1 MIIMSKFLVYKASA
15 GSGKTYTLV
24 KEYLKIV
31 LTNPEDFRHILA
43 ITFTNKAADEM
54 KGRIIRYLGELAEN
68 RNPGLKADLI
78 EDGVTGDIEHI
89 ARIVLKNILH
99 KYYFFS
105 VLTID
110 SFFQKIIRSFSKEL
124 NLYIGY
130 NLELDEK
137 DVMEKITDEL
147 LDSVGEDAVLTRFL
161 ENFVYYNIEENKDWK
176 IDKQVRDIGMEIFK
190 ERYWELKQKF
200 EEDVLDKS
208 KVSRII
214 SNLRDIVSGFEKTM
228 SDISL
233 KSDETLKKYNLSV
246 GDFNSGASG
255 VMGYLIVNIGEKKK
269 YIPGI
274 RALNASEDKTAWY
287 TKTTLKKKQILEA
300 VNGGLFELLNK
311 AISLWKDDF
320 KSYNTARV
328 LLKTIHVLG
337 VFSDLLERLKFYRDE
352 NKIMLL
358 SDANNILQKL
368 TADMDSAPFVYE
380 KTGNRFRYFL
390 VDEFQDTSS
399 FQWMNLLPLIINSL
413 GEGNLSMVVGDV
425 KQSIYRWR
433 NGNMR
438 LLLERIYSDLSQF
451 EEVIENKTLD
461 ENHRSGKNIIDF
473 NNKIFSASPEYII
486 ENILKKEGNLIRNAY
501 HNCEQKPAGGKN
513 GGYVQ
518 LEYIPGETDEDD
530 NPYVLTIQSVNR
542 IINELK
548 SEKISLKDI
557 LILTR
562 TRDEA
567 SDIAKAL
574 SEEKIPVISA
584 DSLFLYNSPRVK
596 LILNLLKYI
605 IDNRNLL
612 AKTEAL
618 YNYSLIYPLEN
629 DFDKIFS
636 DNIVSG
642 QSKFA
647 DTIPAD
653 FFGKDKKGETDFRR
667 INPALNNYSLF
678 ELVESLIRIFKLI
691 TPDSYLMRF
700 MDIIHDYTSKYSG
713 DITGFLKWWEESK
726 IEFSIIVPEEADAVR
741 IMTIHKAKGLQS
753 RVVIVPFIRW
763 PVDRELRKTTMWAS
777 SEEEEPFDA
786 APYLVEVTKSLE
798 ETYFEEQYNEER
810 ELLCLDNLNL
820 LYVAFTRPEER
831 LYAIIMPKAL
841 KGETLGT
848 VIHKIII
855 SDPELQNFYDFENNI
870 FKFGEKTPFSPKT
883 AGERIPVFLGEF
895 ISNDLYSRITIRPRH
910 ESLKLVKDKDFSD
923 KTQWGLVVHEAL
935 SYINVPGDIPK
946 AVDKIVAEGLITNS
960 DSGTLYKYL
969 EQIFSI
975 NEVKRLFV
983 SGYSVKSECN
993 ILQPDGKIIRPDRVF
1008 VKDERAIVVDYKTG
1022 KQKDEHIK
1030 QISKYASTL
1039 EQMGYKP
1046 VEKYLLYV
1054 EEPNLIKIP

>member
-1 MIIMSKFLVYKASA
+1 MSKFLVYKASA

-31 LTNPEDFRHILA
+31 LNNPEDYRHILA

-54 KGRIIRYLGELAEN
+54 KERIIRYLGELSGGN
-68 RNPGLKADLI
+68 NPGLKADLI
-78 EDGVTGDIEHI
+78 KEGVTGDIANI
-89 ARIVLKNILH
+89 ASIVLRNILH

-110 SFFQKIIRSFSKEL
+110 SFFQRIMRSFSREL

-137 DVMEKITDEL
+137 DVMDKITDEL
-147 LDSVGEDAVLTRFL
+147 LDSIGENKELTRFL

-176 IDKQVRDIGMEIFK
+176 IDRQLRDTGMEIFK

-200 EEDVLDKS
+200 GENVLDKS
-208 KVSRII
+208 KVGDII
-214 SNLRDIVSGFEKTM
+214 HKLRDIVSGFEKTM
-228 SDISL
+228 TDISL
-233 KSDETLKKYNLSV
+233 KADDTMKKHNLSIS
-246 GDFNSGASG
+246 DFNAGASG
-255 VMGYLIVNIGEKKK
+255 VMGYLLTNIGEKKK
-269 YIPGI
+269 YAPGT

-287 TKTTLKKKQILEA
+287 TKSTLKKKQILDA

-311 AISLWKDDF
+311 AISLWKDEF

-337 VFSDLLERLKFYRDE
+337 VFGDLLEKLKFYRDE

-358 SDANNILQKL
+358 SDANNILQRL

-380 KTGNRFRYFL
+380 KTGNQYRYFL
-390 VDEFQDTSS
+390 IDEFQDTSS
-399 FQWMNLLPLIINSL
+399 FQWMNLLPLIVNSL
-413 GEGNLSMVVGDV
+413 GEGNMSMVVGDV

-438 LLLERIYSDLSQF
+438 LLLEKIYSDLGLF
-451 EEVIENKTLD
+451 KNVIVDKTLT
-461 ENHRSGKNIIDF
+461 ENHRSSKNIVEF
-473 NNKIFSASPEYII
+473 NNRIFSLTPDYIT
-486 ENILKKEGNLIRNAY
+486 ENILKRESNLIKNAY
-501 HNCEQKPAGGKN
+501 SDCKQISSGIKN
-513 GGYVQ
+513 SGYVEM
-518 LEYIPGETDEDD
+518 EYIPDVKDEES
-530 NPYVLTIQSVNR
+530 NPYLKTIQSVIR
-542 IINELK
+542 IVNEIK
-548 SEKISLKDI
+548 EEKISLKDI

-562 TRDEA
+562 TKEEA

-574 SEEKIPVISA
+574 SGESIPVISA

-618 YNYSLIYPLEN
+618 YNYSIINPHSG

-636 DNIVSG
+636 DSIVPGEST
-642 QSKFA
+642 FA
-647 DTIPAD
+647 GIMPVE
-653 FFGKDKKGETDFRR
+653 FFGKDKNGETDSRR
-667 INPALNNYSLF
+667 INPALNNYSLY
-678 ELVESLIRIFKLI
+678 ELVESLIRIFKL
-691 TPDSYLMRF
+691 TAPDSYLMRF
-700 MDIIHDYTSKYSG
+700 MDIVHDYSSKYSG

-726 IEFSIIVPEEADAVR
+726 SEYSIIVPEEAEAVR

-753 RVVIVPFIRW
+753 SVVIVPFIRW
-763 PVDRELRKTTMWAS
+763 PVDRELRKTTIWAD

-786 APYLVEVTKSLE
+786 APFLVEVSKSLVD
-798 ETYFEEQYNEER
+798 TYFEEQYNDER
-810 ELLCLDNLNL
+810 DMLCLDNLNL
-820 LYVAFTRPEER
+820 LYVAFTRAVER
-831 LYAIIMPKAL
+831 LYGVIMPKEL
-841 KGETLGT
+841 KGETIGT
-848 VIHKIII
+848 VLQKIII
-855 SDPELQNFYDFENNI
+855 TDPELQNFYDFDKNL
-870 FKFGEKTPFSPKT
+870 FKFGKKTVILAKPG
-883 AGERIPVFLGEF
+883 GERTSVFLSEF

-910 ESLKLVKDKDFSD
+910 ENLKLVKDKDFSD

-935 SYINVPGDIPK
+935 SYINAPDDVQK
-946 AVDKIVAEGLITNS
+946 AVDKIVAEGLISASESTV
-960 DSGTLYKYL
+960 LHKYL

-975 NEVKRLFV
+975 DEVKSLFT
-983 SGYSVKSECN
+983 SGYEVKSECS
-993 ILQPDGKIIRPDRVF
+993 ILQPGGKIIRPDRVF
-1008 VKDERAIVVDYKTG
+1008 VKNNKAIVVDYKTG

-1030 QISKYASTL
+1030 QVNSYASSL
-1039 EQMGYKP
+1039 GQMGYKP

-1054 EEPNLIKIP
+1054 EEPKLIKIP